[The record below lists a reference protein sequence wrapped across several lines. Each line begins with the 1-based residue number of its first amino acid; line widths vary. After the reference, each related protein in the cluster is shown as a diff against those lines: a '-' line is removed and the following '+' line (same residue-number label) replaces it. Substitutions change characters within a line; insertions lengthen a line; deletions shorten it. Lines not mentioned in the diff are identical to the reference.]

1 MATTQ
6 PPAGGSALHARSEVA
21 SLRRIVCST
30 FQCPAGAHPACDFT
44 RLSLSC
50 CVFLS
55 LRFSLPSGPSAKL
68 LSSAALRERL
78 QERVL
83 TDQGWKVKSNLRAG
97 PT

>member
-44 RLSLSC
+44 RLSLSLLC
-50 CVFLS
+50 
-55 LRFSLPSGPSAKL
+55 LPLPAIFPALGAKC
-68 LSSAALRERL
+68 
-78 QERVL
+78 
-83 TDQGWKVKSNLRAG
+83 
-97 PT
+97 